1 MFPALLLAV
10 ALAVPQQ
17 HIDERRQIAEALEA
31 HPEPAL
37 DTRADLAKVDDALR
51 TPERLWHFVTAPET
65 AWADRMVAAERG
77 GLPMSFL
84 PRYAAADRE
93 LGAEEA
99 VHGWNMD
106 RFVPRNSQMFY
117 VPRAPFRGAHARTIL
132 GHEWTVPDEVFD
144 EPLTFDEKAAA
155 PWPWQVRKAIAVLGL
170 KFFDLARADEFWD
183 VVMKL
188 PRSSVDDAEYFYRLT
203 ERFATL
209 ARRVDPRVIAAWR
222 EIGLRQGDFV
232 ALRPELSQAF
242 VAIGMTKAGGQYR
255 YGEVMMDDWAEAW
268 TGSDIPLLARHLRA
282 ISAPPIA
289 VEVLARRIDELA
301 AEDVRTRG
309 TAARDFLE
317 AVDPGLLA
325 RAGRESDDPPRLEQ
339 VWLLFRDWYE
349 EHYDE
354 VREAALAH
362 EKVLI
367 RYR

>member
-1 MFPALLLAV
+1 MIPLLLATV
-10 ALAVPQQ
+10 LSLAPQ
-17 HIDERRQIAEALEA
+17 HIEQRRQIAEALEA

-37 DTRADLAKVDDALR
+37 ETRADLAKVDEALR
-51 TPERLWHFVTAPET
+51 TPEQLWHFVIAPET
-65 AWADRMVAAERG
+65 AWADRIVAAERG
-77 GLPMSFL
+77 TLPMSFL
-84 PRYAAADRE
+84 PRWAAVDRE
-93 LGAEEA
+93 LAAEEA

-106 RFVPRNSQMFY
+106 RFVRRNSQMFY
-117 VPRAPFRGAHARTIL
+117 VPRAPFRGSHARTVL
-132 GHEWTVPDEVFD
+132 GHDWTLPADVFD
-144 EPLTFDEKAAA
+144 EPLTYDEKAAA
-155 PWPWQVRKAIAVLGL
+155 PWPWQVRQAIAVLGL

-183 VVMKL
+183 VAVTL
-188 PRSSVDDAEYFYRLT
+188 PRSSVEDAANFYRLT

-209 ARRVDPRVIAAWR
+209 ARRVDRRVIAVWR
-222 EIGLRQGDFV
+222 EIGLRQGDFI

-242 VAIGMTKAGGQYR
+242 VAIGMSRAGGQYR
-255 YGEVMMDDWAEAW
+255 YGEVMLADWAEAW
-268 TGSDIPLLARHLRA
+268 TGREIPLLARHLRA
-282 ISAPPIA
+282 LSAPPIA

-301 AEDVRTRG
+301 AEDVQTRG

-325 RAGRESDDPPRLEQ
+325 KAGRDSDDPPRLER

-354 VREAALAH
+354 LREAALAH